1 MKRRAVF
8 TSSMHI
14 SIHYFIY
21 EPQVVLRVKG
31 IIQIHHGLGEHAER
45 YEHFASFLASH
56 GYVVVVSDFLGH
68 GRSLIDFEQGYF
80 GEHDGPL
87 HLIEDMHRLQMIV
100 RERYPDSPYFMLGT
114 DLGSVLIRQYMS
126 DFGDFIDGALLL
138 GTLSQVDFFY
148 FKRIYLRLL
157 KFWKGPAHKA
167 QQYSRYIRH
176 RLNKRVHMTND
187 MDWLTSD
194 EDERKKFL
202 DDPMAHFT
210 YTVQGYRDMT
220 EMIRSVNSDKS
231 IMKIPAY
238 LSIYMAVGE
247 NDPMNVHIQKLI
259 QKYKNIPIE
268 DLTFHIFKGQRHALL
283 FEKEKKKVYQS
294 ILDWLDERT
303 YL

>member
-1 MKRRAVF
+1 
-8 TSSMHI
+8 
-14 SIHYFIY
+14 
-21 EPQVVLRVKG
+21 
-31 IIQIHHGLGEHAER
+31 
-45 YEHFASFLASH
+45 
-56 GYVVVVSDFLGH
+56 
-68 GRSLIDFEQGYF
+68 
-80 GEHDGPL
+80 
-87 HLIEDMHRLQMIV
+87 
-100 RERYPDSPYFMLGT
+100 
-114 DLGSVLIRQYMS
+114 
-126 DFGDFIDGALLL
+126 
-138 GTLSQVDFFY
+138 
-148 FKRIYLRLL
+148 
-157 KFWKGPAHKA
+157 
-167 QQYSRYIRH
+167 
-176 RLNKRVHMTND
+176 MTND